1 MTRRTRFCRPCVLTL
16 DDGLERG
23 QVPALFALR
32 AVHAPA
38 PFGVVRVVERRWSR
52 PIMTHAPLRPPRAEP
67 SVMGMPD
74 TAGRETQDAR
84 HWTRAAVLALP
95 DDAQRHELIGGEH
108 IVTPAP
114 AALHQRAVA
123 ALYLRLSAWLSAHPV
138 AHVLFSPADISLGED
153 E

>member
-1 MTRRTRFCRPCVLTL
+1 
-16 DDGLERG
+16 
-23 QVPALFALR
+23 
-32 AVHAPA
+32 
-38 PFGVVRVVERRWSR
+38 
-52 PIMTHAPLRPPRAEP
+52 MTHAPLRPPRAEP

-153 E
+153 EILQPDLFV